1 MRNRKIAIL
10 IILLIAALAA
20 CGPKKALYKEGVYE
34 GDGEAYHGC
43 IKVLVKTD
51 QYNIKS
57 IEVIDEEPVPI
68 VSEIVYKEIPERVIK
83 KNSIEVD
90 IVTGATYTSQG
101 LINAINNALKKARLE
116 E

>member
-1 MRNRKIAIL
+1 LRNRKIAIL
-10 IILLIAALAA
+10 MILSIIALVA

-34 GDGEAYHGC
+34 GYGKAYHGC

-68 VSEIVYKEIPERVIK
+68 VSKIVYKEIPERVIK
-83 KNSIEVD
+83 NNSADVD
-90 IVTGATYTSQG
+90 MVTGATYTSEG
-101 LINAINNALKKARLE
+101 LIGAIVDALKKAKVE